1 MVSACSV
8 EGTSVL
14 LRLLKFLLCY
24 FCFALKLAVYV
35 IIMEIHYWLVS
46 SRWCCTV
53 FRETFSSLAL
63 HEEGWMP
70 VF

>member
-14 LRLLKFLLCY
+14 LRLLKFLSCY

-35 IIMEIHYWLVS
+35 IINGNPLVS
-46 SRWCCTV
+46 SQWCCTV
-53 FRETFSSLAL
+53 FRDTFSSLAL